1 MKSYIFEFK
10 TDGTSIAMYRDD
22 DGMYR
27 VIEIARGRGGD
38 FRESLLGALY
48 EKDTATHVFN
58 HAVQR
63 LVRKWEL
70 S

>member
-22 DGMYR
+22 DGMYQ
-27 VIEIARGRGGD
+27 VIEITRGRGGD
-38 FRESLLGALY
+38 LRESLLGVLY

-58 HAVQR
+58 RTIQR